1 MTVLRQIRILTYS
14 RLQHES
20 LTYVVLETYILA
32 TGLQGGLRQVPGNMQ
47 RLLDK
52 KNSCTLPAFQTEY
65 RLRSIGTTTRKNIP
79 TKPKAKMTL
88 HITAITFTSP
98 MMQARSDLKGLKV
111 VFIARKVIY
120 RMMSVEKMSS
130 SAKSFI
136 ISVPKTR

>member
-1 MTVLRQIRILTYS
+1 
-14 RLQHES
+14 
-20 LTYVVLETYILA
+20 
-32 TGLQGGLRQVPGNMQ
+32 
-47 RLLDK
+47 
-52 KNSCTLPAFQTEY
+52 
-65 RLRSIGTTTRKNIP
+65 
-79 TKPKAKMTL
+79 MTL